1 MSWMDQIIM
10 AKGGS
15 GGGGGGG
22 AEPLIVTVTVTHDGG
37 YTLYTADKTY
47 NEVKTAY
54 NGGTPVIFLQEETG
68 NDPEFGDWINNQSYA
83 VVSIASLVYE
93 SSPENTSYS
102 VVTANYCYWYPA
114 ENDPDGLLG
123 FAESN

>member
-15 GGGGGGG
+15 GGGGGV
-22 AEPLIVTVTVTHDGG
+22 EPLIVTVTVTFNGG
-37 YTLYTADKTY
+37 QTLYTADKTF

-54 NGGTPVIFLQEETG
+54 NGGTPVIFLQNETG
-68 NDPEFGDWINNQSYA
+68 NDPDFGDFIRNQSYT
-83 VVSIASLVYE
+83 VSSVYSSVYE
-93 SSPENTSYS
+93 SSPENTSYM
-102 VVTANYCYWYPA
+102 VTTSNYYYWYPD

-123 FAESN
+123 FSES